1 MTPYCTIH
9 AAPLGNILSGIVAD
23 IPRYERE
30 MASVYMS
37 RPSLAKGHTPFA
49 RKMQARILEVIRNGG
64 KVSTKM
70 IVKALD
76 SNRFS
81 VYNNASALVADG
93 VVRLVKRG
101 NKDFYWEAIA

>member
-9 AAPLGNILSGIVAD
+9 AAPLANILAGIVAD

-30 MASVYMS
+30 LASVSMS
-37 RPSLAKGHTPFA
+37 RPSFAKGHTPFA
-49 RKMQARILEVIRNGG
+49 REMQARILEVIRNGE

-81 VYNNASALVADG
+81 VYNNASVLVADG
-93 VVRLVKRG
+93 VIRLVKRG
-101 NKDFYWEAIA
+101 NKDFYWEVV